1 MSNTVANFQENRA
14 VFRFFVTLLRFSF
27 EPPLYKCKIVYLCVF
42 EREALHM
49 ARFGLNVF
57 GLW

>member
-1 MSNTVANFQENRA
+1 
-14 VFRFFVTLLRFSF
+14 VFG
-27 EPPLYKCKIVYLCVF
+27 
-42 EREALHM
+42 REAPHM